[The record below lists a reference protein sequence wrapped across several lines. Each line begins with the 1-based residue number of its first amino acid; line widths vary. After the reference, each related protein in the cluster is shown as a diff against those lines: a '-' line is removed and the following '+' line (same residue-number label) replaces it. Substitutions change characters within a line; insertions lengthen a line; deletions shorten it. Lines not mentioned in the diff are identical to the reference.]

1 MMYEIGQNNLFFT
14 DNMIVSRLLYVLYV
28 LLYDGFDENIHNRFG
43 SRLCGA
49 GEGDCSRDSD
59 CSGSLVINVSTPYVP
74 EAHISSFHID
84 TRLLDVSMCSSNL
97 KVCGNN
103 NCLTE
108 YSKSGGNWGPDDD
121 CCTRF
126 SDDMT
131 FI

>member
-1 MMYEIGQNNLFFT
+1 MSGKLQTFG
-14 DNMIVSRLLYVLYV
+14 LLLTYLKHSM
-28 LLYDGFDENIHNRFG
+28 EK
-43 SRLCGA
+43 
-49 GEGDCSRDSD
+49 
-59 CSGSLVINVSTPYVP
+59 NVT
-74 EAHISSFHID
+74 ISSFHID